1 MQGGSK
7 IWLVGAVVVVAGFVG
22 YAVISKRGS
31 DGARS
36 SPSSSSSAG
45 TAAASGAPDQPAP
58 PANAVVISIAS
69 SNTKEAWLHAV
80 TNAFNEAAKSKANYQ
95 IDGRPIS
102 VQILQEVVDGKSAD
116 YRSGT
121 MVADVLSGKI
131 KPTVVSPGEESWL
144 VKLKNDWK
152 LQSGD
157 ALVTGDAPILVR
169 TPLVI
174 AMWRSRAQALGCFPA
189 ITPQCTWQRVREL
202 AVSPDGW
209 KQAGH
214 PEWRRFTLGYAY
226 FGESNS
232 GTLTVVSMCMA
243 GAGKTAKLALSDVG
257 PSTGCGKFI
266 AGVDKAKFHAGKS
279 DQWLLDKLVDRGPEY
294 LDAIVTYES
303 QVIATNRKSGEGM
316 REQLVAVYPQDGTV
330 VVGHPYAILDG
341 AAWVTAE
348 QKRAAAVFRDY
359 LLAGPQQEAVLASGL
374 RPADPAVKL
383 TAPVDASM
391 GANPDARLVALE
403 VPEQRVLDQ
412 IGEVWHRVKKHAVI
426 VLVFDKSGSMREG
439 GKIGAAV
446 RGAQE
451 FVKSMGGEDQL
462 VWMPFDNQL
471 FVGGTR
477 GTRSSIGEQ
486 LIQEIAS
493 TRADGGTALYDAVKA
508 AFSELN
514 GARTRLGDTVRY
526 GIVVLSDGKDENSR
540 GTLAELEELL
550 RPLEQDVTG
559 IQIHTIAIGSDAD
572 EKVLRRIAGAANGR
586 YWEGQNEKDIV
597 RIYKEV
603 ATYW

>member
-1 MQGGSK
+1 MQGPK
-7 IWLVGAVVVVAGFVG
+7 IWLVGAAVVVVGFVG
-22 YAVISKRGS
+22 YAMVKKRGS
-31 DGARS
+31 GGS
-36 SPSSSSSAG
+36 GSSSTSASSGG
-45 TAAASGAPDQPAP
+45 TAAASGTSSGQAV

-69 SNTKEAWLHAV
+69 SNTKEAWLHAA
-80 TNAFNEAAKSKANYQ
+80 TTAFNQAATSNADYQ
-95 IDGRPIS
+95 IDGRPIA
-102 VQILQEVVDGKSAD
+102 VEILQEVVDGKSAD

-152 LQSGD
+152 LKTGD
-157 ALVTGDAPILVR
+157 TLVTGDAPILVR

-174 AMWRSRAQALGCFPA
+174 AMWRSRAQALGCSPT
-189 ITPQCTWQRVREL
+189 ITPNCTWKRVREL
-202 AVSPDGW
+202 AVSPEGW

-243 GAGKTAKLALSDVG
+243 GAGKTENLTLADVG
-257 PSTGCGKFI
+257 TETGCGKFI

-294 LDAIVTYES
+294 LDAIVSYES

-316 REQLVAVYPQDGTV
+316 REPLVAVYPQDGTV
-330 VVGHPYAILDG
+330 VVGHPYAILD
-341 AAWVTAE
+341 AAPWVTAE
-348 QKRAAAVFRDY
+348 QKRAAAVFRDF
-359 LLAGPQQEAVLASGL
+359 LLARPQQEAVLASGL
-374 RPADPAVKL
+374 RPASPDVKL
-383 TAPVDASM
+383 AAPVDATM
-391 GANPDARLVALE
+391 GANPEARLVALQ

-471 FVGGTR
+471 FVGGVR
-477 GTRSSIGEQ
+477 GARSAIGEQ
-486 LIQEIAS
+486 LLQQIAS

-508 AFSELN
+508 AFGELN
-514 GARTRLGDTVRY
+514 SARTRLGDSVRY
-526 GIVVLSDGKDENSR
+526 GIVVLSDGRDENSR
-540 GTLAELEELL
+540 STLAELEELL
-550 RPLEQDVTG
+550 RPLEQDATG
-559 IQIHTIAIGSDAD
+559 IQIHTISIGSDAD
-572 EKVLRRIAGAANGR
+572 ENVLRRIAGAANGR
-586 YWEGQNEKDIV
+586 YWEGKDEKDMV